1 MRQQQNYNVG
11 VYCRLS
17 RDDKNATAESMSILH
32 QRQMLTNYVKEK
44 GWDLRDCYVD
54 DGISGTTFER
64 PDFQRMIRDIE
75 TGRINCVIT
84 KDLSRLGRNY
94 IQVGQYTDFVFPQY
108 GVRYIAVYDDYDSL
122 QGENDIA
129 PFRNIINEWYPKEV
143 SKKVRQVKK
152 ASAAQGK
159 FMGSKAPYGYIKS
172 PMNKH
177 QLIIDPE
184 AAAIVKRLFAEFNN
198 GESGRGIAAKLNI
211 EGVESPRAYHYRQIG
226 QTNPRPEESTAWG
239 SNTVMQLLK
248 NHVYIGHMV
257 QGKREVASFKTKRR
271 QFIPVDEW
279 IVVENTHEPI
289 IAHDTW
295 ERVQKRME
303 SAKTTKSHNPIRKN
317 NKNEVSL
324 FSGIIRCADCGSLMH
339 YTQRTDRGKT
349 RETYRCGRY
358 VIYGKEQCSTHAI
371 HFDTLKEIVLT
382 DIKQYATLAE
392 KDEEILINK
401 LMTSTAQ
408 DRNREQSIHQSK
420 IRELKKRVV
429 TVDHAIKQLFEEKLA
444 GNVPDSIFKKLMS
457 DYEAEQIKLAD
468 EIDELE
474 RKLETA
480 ASDESDIEKWIDL
493 IKECIHLDELDRAV
507 AIALIN
513 CIEVSEQFDTDGQ
526 RQQNITIKYNFVGK
540 IPETQEKMGISA

>member
-17 RDDKNATAESMSILH
+17 RDDKNATSESMSILH

-44 GWDLRDCYVD
+44 GWNLQDCYVD

-75 TGRINCVIT
+75 ASRINCVIT

-94 IQVGQYTDFVFPQY
+94 VQVGQYTDFVFPQY

-172 PMNKH
+172 PANKH

-184 AAAIVKRLFAEFNN
+184 AAAIVQRIFGEFSS
-198 GESGRGIAAKLNI
+198 GESGRGIAAKLNV
-211 EGVESPRAYHYRQIG
+211 EGVENPRTYHYRQIR
-226 QTNPRPEESTAWG
+226 QTNPHPEESTAWG
-239 SNTVMQLLK
+239 SNTIMQLLK
-248 NHVYIGHMV
+248 NQVYIGHMV

-271 QFIPVDEW
+271 QFIPADEW

-289 IAHDTW
+289 IDVDIWKRA
-295 ERVQKRME
+295 QKRIE
-303 SAKTTKSHNPIRKN
+303 SAKTSKSHNPIRTN

-339 YTQRTDRGKT
+339 FTQRTDRGKT

-371 HFDTLKEIVLT
+371 HFDTLKEIVLS

-408 DRNREQSIHQSK
+408 DRNREQSIHQTK
-420 IRELKKRVV
+420 IRELKKRVT

-444 GNVPDSIFKKLMS
+444 GNVPDSIFKKLMT
-457 DYEAEQIKLAD
+457 DYETEQIRLSD
-468 EIDELE
+468 EIAELE
-474 RKLETA
+474 KKLETS
-480 ASDESDIEKWIDL
+480 ASDESDVAKWIDL
-493 IKECIHLDELDRAV
+493 IKSCIHLNELDRAA
-507 AIALIN
+507 AISLIN
-513 CIEVSEQFDTDGQ
+513 CIEISEQFNADGQ

-540 IPETQEKMGISA
+540 ILETQEKIGFSA